1 MESEIN
7 FSSKGL
13 NLKRIYLET
22 KKKYIYIDAKNN

>member
-13 NLKRIYLET
+13 NLKRIYLEI
-22 KKKYIYIDAKNN
+22 KKKKYIDAKNN